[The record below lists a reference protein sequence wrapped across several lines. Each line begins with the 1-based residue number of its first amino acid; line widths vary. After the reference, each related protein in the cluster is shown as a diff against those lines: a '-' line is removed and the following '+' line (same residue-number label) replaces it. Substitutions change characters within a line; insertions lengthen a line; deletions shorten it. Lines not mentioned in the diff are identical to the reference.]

1 MEYRSPR
8 YREVGFDRAASY
20 DLNFKEAVY
29 TDDIAEKT
37 VNFLDYGS
45 FVHVQKF
52 DFEILFSDLDRL
64 IRKSHQVDALKEKV
78 EALSNENKLYKEKY
92 GELELGID
100 DEILLSGRPVKL
112 TSEHKRFIRLHMHEL
127 TSRKLYEYLVDV
139 YGFEGK
145 EQTVANFCSR
155 LRRVEREREKDKED
169 KELDIDYSIF
179 DGFSEEPFSDFT
191 DEIKRAIRKLYAF
204 DKVRDKAE
212 VGRRIAEKYGVL
224 GTEVEVYIEMFE
236 KGAGWL

>member
-8 YREVGFDRAASY
+8 YREVGFDRAKSY
-20 DLNFKEAVY
+20 DLNFKEVVY

-64 IRKSHQVDALKEKV
+64 IRKSHQVDVLKKKV
-78 EALSNENKLYKEKY
+78 EELSNENKLYKQKY
-92 GELELGID
+92 GELVLGMD
-100 DEILLSGRPVKL
+100 DEILLAGRPAKL
-112 TSEHKRFIRLHMHEL
+112 TSEHKRFIRANMNEL
-127 TSRKLYEYLVDV
+127 TSRKIYEYLVEV
-139 YGFEGK
+139 YDFQGK

-155 LRRVEREREKDKED
+155 LRRVEREREQDKVD

-179 DGFSEEPFSDFT
+179 DDFSKEPFSDFT
-191 DEIKRAIRKLYAF
+191 DEIKTAIRKLYAF
-204 DKVRDKAE
+204 DKIRDKKE
-212 VGRRIAEKYGVL
+212 VGRRIAEKYDVL
-224 GTEVEVYIEMFE
+224 ATEVEVYIEMFE
-236 KGAGWL
+236 KGAIWL